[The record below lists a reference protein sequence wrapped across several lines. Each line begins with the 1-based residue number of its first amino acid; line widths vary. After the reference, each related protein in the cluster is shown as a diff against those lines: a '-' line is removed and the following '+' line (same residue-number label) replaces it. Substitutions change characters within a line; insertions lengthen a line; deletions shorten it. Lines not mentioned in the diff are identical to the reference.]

1 MAKDSKK
8 EKTPKTVPEEQGT
21 PESVNETA
29 EPESSSSDE
38 GVVLTKEEFEQA
50 QQRIADMQK
59 QIEELKATVDSSI
72 LDAQRIQAEFAN
84 FRKRNASIRSE
95 SIDDGARE
103 VIKALLPVLDNF
115 ERAFANDDDSPF
127 AKGIEQIYKQL
138 IACLEKCGMEEIE
151 ADGQFDPNIH
161 EAVMQDNESEA
172 ESGTITAVLQKGFR
186 VKGKIIRHTMVKVRT

>member
-1 MAKDSKK
+1 MAKDKK
-8 EKTPKTVPEEQGT
+8 NEETPETITEEQQA
-21 PESVNETA
+21 PETA
-29 EPESSSSDE
+29 AEEQAEETPAEEE
-38 GVVLTKEEFEQA
+38 GVTLTKEEFEKA
-50 QQRIADMQK
+50 KEEIAGMQK
-59 QIEELKATVDSSI
+59 QIEELKKNVDSSI

-95 SIDDGARE
+95 SMDDGARE
-103 VIKALLPVLDNF
+103 VIKAILPVLDNF

-138 IACLEKCGMEEIE
+138 LSCLGKCGMEEIE
-151 ADGQFDPNIH
+151 AEGQFDPNLH

-186 VKGKIIRHTMVKVRT
+186 VKGKIIRHTMVKVRS

>member
-8 EKTPKTVPEEQGT
+8 EKTPETVPEEQET
-21 PESVNETA
+21 PETVNETA
-29 EPESSSSDE
+29 EPESSSGDE

-59 QIEELKATVDSSI
+59 QIEELKANVDSSI

-161 EAVMQDNESEA
+161 EAVMQDTESDA

-186 VKGKIIRHTMVKVRT
+186 VKGKIIRHTMVKVRS

>member
-8 EKTPKTVPEEQGT
+8 EKVPETVPEEQET
-21 PESVNETA
+21 PETVNETA
-29 EPESSSSDE
+29 EPESSSGDE

-59 QIEELKATVDSSI
+59 QIEELKANVDSSI

-186 VKGKIIRHTMVKVRT
+186 VKGKIIRHTMVKVRS

>member
-8 EKTPKTVPEEQGT
+8 EKTPETVPEEQGT
-21 PESVNETA
+21 PETVNETA
-29 EPESSSSDE
+29 EPEPSSGDE

-59 QIEELKATVDSSI
+59 QIEELKANVDSSI

>member
-1 MAKDSKK
+1 MAKDNKK
-8 EKTPKTVPEEQGT
+8 EKAPETVPEEQET
-21 PESVNETA
+21 PETVNETA
-29 EPESSSSDE
+29 EPESSSGDE

-59 QIEELKATVDSSI
+59 QIEELKANVDSSI

-151 ADGQFDPNIH
+151 AEGKFDPNLH

-186 VKGKIIRHTMVKVRT
+186 VKGKIIRHTMVKVRS